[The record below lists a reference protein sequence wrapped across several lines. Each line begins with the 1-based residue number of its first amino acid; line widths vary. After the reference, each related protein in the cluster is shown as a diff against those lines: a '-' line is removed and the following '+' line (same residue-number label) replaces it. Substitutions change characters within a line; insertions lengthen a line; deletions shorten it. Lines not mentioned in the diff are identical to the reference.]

1 MKNILYKFFM
11 MSLDLIFFVIL
22 FFVSSLIREN
32 ISIKYEV
39 ITLKEFGFVFFIL
52 LALLYYEGIYKYRYD
67 FWQESYKIIKVVII
81 AYLIVLAILTLTKT
95 NVHYSRLFIN
105 IYFLL
110 LILLF
115 PPFKRV
121 EKFLVFKKLKMF
133 KEKVLV
139 VGNNEQKKKL
149 IKEIQDNWYLGM
161 DSSNYVYDYVFIA
174 TKNLSVE
181 KVSKLIEQYSHDNK
195 RLYLIPY
202 VTSINFA
209 HSDILEYTNL
219 RLNSIVVE
227 NKLLNKL
234 NVFIKDLFDYLV
246 ALLILPV
253 FLLVHLIVSI
263 LIKLDSPGSVFF
275 KQKRVGKNGKIF
287 YVYKYRTMYEN
298 SQSLLEEYLKQHP
311 EEIEY
316 YEKYHKYKNDP
327 RITKLGK
334 ILRSTSLDELPQ
346 IINVLRGEMSLIGP
360 RPYMLSELEKLGN
373 YKYIILKVKP
383 GLTGLWQVSG
393 RNNLTFKERNELE
406 TWYIKNWSLWL
417 DLVILIK
424 TIKVVFLKIGAK

>member
-1 MKNILYKFFM
+1 MKNVFYKILLM
-11 MSLDLIFFVIL
+11 CLDLIFFIAV
-22 FFVSSLIREN
+22 FFLASFIRKN
-32 ISIKYEV
+32 INIQYEV

-52 LALLYYEGIYKYRYD
+52 LSLLYYEGVYKYRYD
-67 FWQESYKIIKVVII
+67 FWQESYKIIKVIII

-115 PPFKRV
+115 LPFKRL
-121 EKFLVFKKLKMF
+121 EKFLLFKKLKMF
-133 KEKVLV
+133 KEKVLI
-139 VGNNEQKKKL
+139 VGNENQKKKL
-149 IKEIQDNWYLGM
+149 IKEIRDNWYLGM
-161 DSSNYVYDYVFIA
+161 QSSNYVYDYVFIA
-174 TKNLSVE
+174 TQNLSVE
-181 KVSKLIEQYSHDNK
+181 KVNELFEQYSNVNK
-195 RLYLIPY
+195 RMYLIPY
-202 VTSINFA
+202 VTNINFA

-219 RLNSIVVE
+219 RLNSIIVE

-234 NVFIKDLFDYLV
+234 NILIKNLFDN
-246 ALLILPV
+246 LIAVLMMPF
-253 FLLVHLIVSI
+253 FLLVHLIISI
-263 LIKLDSPGSVFF
+263 LIKFDSPGNVFF

-298 SQSLLEEYLKQHP
+298 SQKLLEEYLIKHP

-327 RITKLGK
+327 RITKIGK
-334 ILRSTSLDELPQ
+334 ILRITSLDELPQ
-346 IINVLRGEMSLIGP
+346 IINVLKGEMSLVGP
-360 RPYMLSELEKLGN
+360 RPYMLNELDKLGK
-373 YKYIILKVKP
+373 YKKFILKVKP

-406 TWYIKNWSLWL
+406 VWYIKNWSLWL

-424 TIKVVFLKIGAK
+424 TFKVVVFKIGAK